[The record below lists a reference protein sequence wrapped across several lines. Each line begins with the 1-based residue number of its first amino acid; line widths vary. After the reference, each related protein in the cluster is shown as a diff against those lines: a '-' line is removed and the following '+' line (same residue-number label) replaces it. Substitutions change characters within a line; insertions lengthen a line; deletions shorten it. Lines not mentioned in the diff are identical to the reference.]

1 MALVIFLVLETDFMR
16 REISLVLAIMN
27 NWNIFYFLHY
37 LILNSVSELRQLGF
51 GEAEWR
57 SETQGVIRRW
67 SELMPSVKY
76 EIVEKLIFYFT
87 K

>member
-1 MALVIFLVLETDFMR
+1 
-16 REISLVLAIMN
+16 
-27 NWNIFYFLHY
+27 
-37 LILNSVSELRQLGF
+37 VSELRQLGF

-67 SELMPSVKY
+67 SELTPSVKY
-76 EIVEKLIFYFT
+76 EIVEKIIFYFI